1 MEYRRLGSSTLKV
14 SPVGLG
20 TWAIGADFWGA
31 IDDNE
36 SISAIQ
42 AGIDAGINFIDTAP
56 AYGAGHSE
64 EVVGKAIRGRRSQVI
79 IATKLGIIRTADDFI
94 KNLRPESVRKEID
107 DSLGRLGVD
116 TIDLWQVH
124 WPDPNTPLE
133 DTLGELSRIK
143 ESGKFRY
150 LGVSNFDTALMERA
164 RRVMEVVSLQP
175 HYSLLERTIE
185 AEILPYCISHDV
197 GVVGYGTL
205 AAGLLTGKFKEI
217 PTFEKG
223 DQRADFY
230 DFFKEPYFSRVQKFL
245 ASVSDIAKELDKSV
259 AQVVINWTFSR
270 KGVTTALVGARTPAQ
285 AKQNAAAGSFT
296 LNQEHFDRI
305 ARAWTEAGLKR

>member
-185 AEILPYCISHDV
+185 AEILPYCISHDI

-223 DQRADFY
+223 
-230 DFFKEPYFSRVQKFL
+230 
-245 ASVSDIAKELDKSV
+245 
-259 AQVVINWTFSR
+259 
-270 KGVTTALVGARTPAQ
+270 
-285 AKQNAAAGSFT
+285 
-296 LNQEHFDRI
+296 
-305 ARAWTEAGLKR
+305 